1 MRKMKLDPEAL
12 VVDSFASVG
21 STETSGIGEG
31 NAVDGGGTV
40 RTTCVGSCVDTG
52 SPCVAC

>member
-12 VVDSFASVG
+12 VVDSFASVR
-21 STETSGIGEG
+21 TAETSGVAGG
-31 NAVDGGGTV
+31 NAVDVAGTV
-40 RTTCVGSCVDTG
+40 RTTCVGSCIDTG

>member
-12 VVDSFASVG
+12 VVDSFASV
-21 STETSGIGEG
+21 TTAETSGIAGG
-31 NAVDGGGTV
+31 NAVDVAGTV